1 MYDFTYFECRKSSQL
16 HVVSYFL
23 CSFVTFEMLEI
34 CMIVYFNKFL
44 QECQKKT
51 ETSFLNHQ
59 FKSQTGNIA
68 FCRQSWQFCLMNW
81 LWKNLT
87 SNSSICEYANKIESL
102 FTVQEKKADAK
113 IFSIRQFTTLYS
125 LFTSSQ
131 KSIIFL
137 FTVKKG

>member
-1 MYDFTYFECRKSSQL
+1 MILHIFECRKSSQL

-102 FTVQEKKADAK
+102 FTVQEKRLMQK
-113 IFSIRQFTTLYS
+113 FSASVS
-125 LFTSSQ
+125 LQ
-131 KSIIFL
+131 L
-137 FTVKKG
+137 FTVCLLVHKKA

>member
-51 ETSFLNHQ
+51 QTSFLNHQ

-102 FTVQEKKADAK
+102 FTVQEKRLMQK
-113 IFSIRQFTTLYS
+113 FSASVS
-125 LFTSSQ
+125 LQ
-131 KSIIFL
+131 L
-137 FTVKKG
+137 FTVCLLVHKKA